1 MQNGK
6 TSNTRQSD
14 TQQSGPR
21 QSDSQQSGPQQSG
34 SRQTGPRQAIEQHYS
49 EVANN
54 AAAGCC
60 DLTTGE
66 AIGLYS
72 GSDLKGIP
80 AEALAASRGCGDPV
94 AKAALQPGER
104 VLDLGSGGG
113 IDALIAARAVGAQG
127 RVYGLD
133 MTAAMV
139 ELARRNAAA
148 SGIRNVEFLEGSIEN
163 IPLPDASV
171 DVVISNCVINFCE
184 NKTAVFAEA
193 RRVLAPK
200 GRIVVSDIVA
210 FKPVPPAAR
219 DALCEVTGCRNGITD
234 VRDYERMLHECG
246 FARVSIEQKTLYT
259 NEILH
264 EKARRKG
271 RIPAYETAAAAGA
284 DATCGSAIITAFAT
298 R

>member
-1 MQNGK
+1 MQTTKEPAAFDDTK
-6 TSNTRQSD
+6 TQN
-14 TQQSGPR
+14 
-21 QSDSQQSGPQQSG
+21 
-34 SRQTGPRQAIEQHYS
+34 AVAKHYA
-49 EVANN
+49 EVARN
-54 AAAGCC
+54 AATGCC

-66 AIGLYS
+66 ALGLYS
-72 GSDLKGIP
+72 GSDLEGIP

-113 IDALIAARAVGAQG
+113 IDALIAAKNVGASG
-127 RVYGLD
+127 HVYGLD

-148 SGIRNVEFLEGSIEN
+148 SGIDNVEFLEGEIEN
-163 IPLPDASV
+163 VPLPDASV

-193 RRVLAPK
+193 RRVLVPG

-210 FKPVPPAAR
+210 FKPIPPAAEKG
-219 DALCEVTGCRNGITD
+219 LCEVTGCRNGITE
-234 VRDYERMLHECG
+234 VPAYERMLEQCG
-246 FARVSIEQKTLYT
+246 FAHVSIERKTLYT
-259 NEILH
+259 EEVLR
-264 EKARRKG
+264 EKAQRKG
-271 RIPAYETAAAAGA
+271 RMPAFDGAIAGGGA
-284 DATCGSAIITAFAT
+284 STCGSAIVTAFAKQ